1 MTEQAAIDQVETS
14 QNVPIRNRISFR
26 LILTNIFLAV
36 VPVALITALVLAL
49 LTNQIETD
57 TLSDLDALAGQKAVR
72 LEEWLDANT
81 TTLRVVTESNIIFNN
96 ALTASNANQTIA
108 AGVVTRYLGQIA
120 ETDPKIVSFILYD
133 LDGRVISASDQ
144 RFIGRLVNRQPYFAN
159 SVNAPDD
166 LHIEP
171 PFFDISENALVLV
184 VTDIIEDLETDEPIG
199 VLAAYLDTDT
209 LSDIMIDRTGLGET
223 GETYL
228 VSGENNYFLTPSRFA
243 AQGFTQNRAYRSTG
257 IDSALNG
264 QDGESLYND
273 YRGVPVIGNYR
284 YIASLDSALLT
295 EINQSEAF
303 EVIETVR
310 LSVRY
315 SVLIAMA
322 VAASVGVWN
331 ALSISRPISDLTTT
345 ATRIASGKLEERA
358 PRLGNNEVTVLATT
372 FNTMADTLTHTL
384 TDLDHKVTEIAQAN
398 DKLRVANAKVREA
411 ARLKSEFLA
420 NMSHELRTP
429 LNAIIGFTGIMLEGF
444 SGEMDDEARHMTS
457 RVYENS
463 QNLLRLINEV
473 LDIAKIESGRLDL
486 VRTAFDP
493 HALARQWQSSVGILA
508 EQKGLRF
515 VVEVDAKLPKK
526 LYGDPE
532 RIGQLAL
539 NLLSN
544 AFKFTDSGTVTLNLV
559 NIGKSWCIS
568 VRDTGIGI
576 PAHAKEY
583 IFDEFRQ
590 VDGSSRRAYGGTG
603 LGLAITRKLVLMM
616 GGTISVDSEPG
627 KGSEF
632 IITLPLIE
640 SLEPRESSGEVAL
653 PALP

>member
-1 MTEQAAIDQVETS
+1 MTEQATLTQREMSENIPV
-14 QNVPIRNRISFR
+14 RNRISFR

-36 VPVALITALVLAL
+36 VPVALISALVLAL
-49 LTNQIETD
+49 VSNQIQSD
-57 TLSDLDALAGQKAVR
+57 TLSDLDALADQKASR
-72 LEEWLDANT
+72 LEEWLDANVS
-81 TTLRVVTESNIIFNN
+81 TLRVITESNIIFAN
-96 ALTASNANQTIA
+96 ALTSNDANRTIA
-108 AGVVTRYLGQIA
+108 AGVVTRYLDQIA

-133 LDGRVISASDQ
+133 LEGRVISASEP
-144 RFIGRLVNRQPYFAN
+144 RFIGRLVNRQPYFTN
-159 SVNAPDD
+159 SIAAPDD

-184 VTDIIEDLETDEPIG
+184 VTDIIEDLQTDEPIG
-199 VLAAYLDTDT
+199 VLAAYLNTET
-209 LSDIMIDRTGLGET
+209 LSDIMVDRTGLGET

-228 VSGENNYFLTPSRFA
+228 VSGENNYLLTPSRFA

-257 IDSALNG
+257 IDLALNT
-264 QDGESLYND
+264 QNGESLYDD

-284 YIASLDSALLT
+284 YIANLDSALMT

-303 EVIETVR
+303 EVIETIS

-322 VAASVGVWN
+322 FAAGIGVWN
-331 ALSISRPISDLTTT
+331 ALTISNPISDLTTA
-345 ATRIASGKLEERA
+345 ATRIAGGELDERA
-358 PRLGNNEVTVLATT
+358 QRTGNNEVGVLANA
-372 FNTMADTLTHTL
+372 FNTMADSLTQTL
-384 TDLDHKVTEIAQAN
+384 TDLDHKVTEIEQAN
-398 DKLRVANAKVREA
+398 DKLRIANAKVREA

-493 HALARQWQSSVGILA
+493 RTLAHQWQSSVGVLA
-508 EQKGLRF
+508 EQKGLAF
-515 VVEVDAKLPKK
+515 DLEIDPALPAK

-532 RIGQLAL
+532 RIGQIVL

-544 AFKFTDSGTVTLNLV
+544 AFKFTDSGTVTLKLTKAANAW
-559 NIGKSWCIS
+559 SIS

-603 LGLAITRKLVLMM
+603 LGLAITRKLAVMM
-616 GGTISVDSEPG
+616 GGTISLDSEVG

-632 IITLPLIE
+632 TVTLPIIG
-640 SLEPRESSGEVAL
+640 PRESTGEVAL
-653 PALP
+653 PALA

>member
-1 MTEQAAIDQVETS
+1 
-14 QNVPIRNRISFR
+14 
-26 LILTNIFLAV
+26 LAV

-358 PRLGNNEVTVLATT
+358 PRLGNNEVTVLADA
-372 FNTMADTLTHTL
+372 FNTMADSLTHTL